1 MAYLELV
8 GAVPSPQLGVA
19 SMVASITLV
28 LEALDELMKTKFVVI
43 KQRIKPKL
51 LTNLIFLTRK
61 LYIRSKTS

>member
-28 LEALDELMKTKFVVI
+28 LEALDGLMKTKFVAI
-43 KQRIKPKL
+43 KQRIKPKRLNDL
-51 LTNLIFLTRK
+51 LILTSK
-61 LYIRSKTS
+61 LYRH